1 MLSGLQ
7 VEILEVENGYLIR
20 NATDLNRGAF
30 TVPQSWVAADVHD
43 LLEVIKQLA
52 KDVIKKREAKDQT
65 WQKPNS

>member
-20 NATDLNRGAF
+20 NATDPGVNRIFIG
-30 TVPQSWVAADVHD
+30 QSWVAADVHD